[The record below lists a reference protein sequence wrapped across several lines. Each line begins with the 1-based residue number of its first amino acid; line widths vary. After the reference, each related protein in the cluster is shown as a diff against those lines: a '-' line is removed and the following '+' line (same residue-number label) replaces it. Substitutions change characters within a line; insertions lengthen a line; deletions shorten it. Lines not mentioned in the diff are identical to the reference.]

1 MEKID
6 NITPII
12 SRDFNSNAYIFNDI
26 LVDPGTPSNIDYLLE
41 NIKLA
46 GLSIDNINKIVNTHC
61 HFDHT
66 GADEYLQKEF
76 GLEVY
81 LHKLDADAIIRRDGE
96 ETVASHFGCAVPDID
111 VKIIEEGDKFY
122 DFEVIHTPGHTHG
135 SICLYNGQS
144 LISGDTVFSEGSF
157 GRSDF
162 KTGSQTDLNKSLKR
176 LAELDVSNLFTGH
189 GPYVEANA
197 NQHIA
202 LSSRT
207 ASMYY

>member
-1 MEKID
+1 MVKID

-12 SRDFNSNAYIFNDI
+12 SRDFNSNTYIFNDI
-26 LVDPGTPSNIDYLLE
+26 IVDPGSPSNIDYLLE

-46 GLSIDNINKIVNTHC
+46 GLSIDNINKIINTHC
-61 HFDHT
+61 HYDHT
-66 GADEYLQKEF
+66 GADEYLQKEY
-76 GLEVY
+76 GMEVY
-81 LHKLDADAIIRRDGE
+81 LHKLDADAIIRRDDE
-96 ETVASHFGCAVPDID
+96 ETVASHFGSVTPDIE

-135 SICLYNGQS
+135 SICLYNGTS

-162 KTGSQTDLNKSLKR
+162 KTGSGEEMKNSLKR
-176 LAELDVSNLFTGH
+176 LAELDVLNLFTGH

-202 LSSRT
+202 LSSKT
-207 ASMYY
+207 ASLFY

>member
-1 MEKID
+1 MVKID

-12 SRDFNSNAYIFNDI
+12 SRDFNSNTYIFNDI
-26 LVDPGTPSNIDYLLE
+26 IVDPGSSLNINYLLE

-46 GLSIDNINKIVNTHC
+46 GLSIDNINKIINTHC

-76 GLEVY
+76 GLDVY
-81 LHKLDADAIIRRDGE
+81 LHPLDADAIIRHDDE
-96 ETVASHFGCAVPDID
+96 ETVASHFAASTPDID

-144 LISGDTVFSEGSF
+144 LITGDTVFSEGSF
-157 GRSDF
+157 GRTDF
-162 KTGSQTDLNKSLKR
+162 KTGSSIDLKKSLKK
-176 LAELDVSNLFTGH
+176 LNELDVSNLFTGH
-189 GPYVEANA
+189 GPYVESNG
-197 NQHIA
+197 NQYLA
-202 LSSRT
+202 LSYKNS
-207 ASMYY
+207 SLLF